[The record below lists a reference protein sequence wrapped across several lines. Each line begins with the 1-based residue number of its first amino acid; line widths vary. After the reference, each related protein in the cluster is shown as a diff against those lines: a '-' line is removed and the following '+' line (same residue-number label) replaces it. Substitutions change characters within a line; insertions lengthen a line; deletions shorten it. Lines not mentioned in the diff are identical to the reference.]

1 MTQPSVDCAHIASI
15 ALRRKA
21 RVVLAVSA
29 REPIHARARAEAS
42 FHLAEAML
50 AAPNR
55 VTRVVLAASA
65 AVAIVAVALSVPAL
79 ALVTTLL
86 DDWVLAW
93 VWPNVAR

>member
-1 MTQPSVDCAHIASI
+1 MLAARSRVPVHTRTCAG
-15 ALRRKA
+15 
-21 RVVLAVSA
+21 
-29 REPIHARARAEAS
+29 AS
-42 FHLAEAML
+42 FDLTEAML
-50 AAPNR
+50 AAPNG